1 MSEEYKYANP
11 ITVTFGTLKNSQNE
25 AFQDGIEMTLR
36 EVRRLYKT
44 DEDFNK
50 LVHRLRQIKLYD
62 VPVEED

>member
-1 MSEEYKYANP
+1 MPEEYKYADP

-25 AFQDGIEMTLR
+25 AFQEGIELTLR

-44 DEDFNK
+44 DEAFNK

-62 VPVEED
+62 VPAKED